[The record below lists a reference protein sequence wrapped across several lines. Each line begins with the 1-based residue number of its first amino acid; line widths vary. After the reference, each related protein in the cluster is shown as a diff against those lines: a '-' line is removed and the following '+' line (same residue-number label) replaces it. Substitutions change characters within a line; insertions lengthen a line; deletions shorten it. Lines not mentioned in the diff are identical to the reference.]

1 MEKEALISKL
11 IDNIKEEKR
20 PHSAVITEYG
30 KYTNRQRVV
39 FYNDH
44 NECYD
49 EPYTAETVKK
59 TEVRSAKAFVEYIK
73 DELARRNNDDGH
85 HASVQLGLEG
95 GKFTAD
101 DDFNEGICTYSRLKS
116 EQLIALENAKGRTF
130 TQTEFLQL
138 LQRLKPSIP
147 DFKNI
152 WTTFSKLRIE
162 RNSRMSSNPVFDDNL
177 EMEEGCTCTYEI
189 QSGANVGTTEEVRI
203 PLEFQVIMPFV
214 KAGEKLYDFKV
225 ELVVSKGN
233 YGIEITTVIPDYEIR
248 IEQAIID
255 EAEFIKNSL
264 KDAIELLVLA
274 DL

>member
-1 MEKEALISKL
+1 M
-11 IDNIKEEKR
+11 
-20 PHSAVITEYG
+20 
-30 KYTNRQRVV
+30 
-39 FYNDH
+39 
-44 NECYD
+44 
-49 EPYTAETVKK
+49 
-59 TEVRSAKAFVEYIK
+59 
-73 DELARRNNDDGH
+73 ARRNNDDGH

-177 EMEEGCTCTYEI
+177 EMKEGCTCTYEI

-203 PLEFQVIMPFV
+203 PLEFQVTMPFV

-264 KDAIELLVLA
+264 KDATELLVLA

>member
-1 MEKEALISKL
+1 MDNEILISKL

-20 PHSAVITEYG
+20 PHLAHIVEYG
-30 KYTNRQRVV
+30 KYTNRERVV
-39 FYNDH
+39 FYNDREQH
-44 NECYD
+44 YD
-49 EPYTAETVKK
+49 KPYVADTVKK

-73 DELARRNNDDGH
+73 DELARRNNEKGH
-85 HASVQLGLEG
+85 HASVQIGLDG

-101 DDFNEGICTYSRLKS
+101 DNFNEGICTYSRLKS
-116 EQLIALENAKGRTF
+116 EQLIALEHAKDKTF
-130 TQTEFLQL
+130 SQAEFLQL

-177 EMEEGCTCTYEI
+177 EMEEGCICTYEI

-203 PLEFQVIMPFV
+203 PLEFEVTMPFV
-214 KAGEKLYDFKV
+214 KAGKNFYNFRV

-233 YGIEITTVIPDYEIR
+233 YGVEITTVIPDYEIR

-264 KDAIELLVLA
+264 KDAEELLVLA